1 MKSLL
6 EYLLLEKE
14 ESKKDPKSAPNGYKE
29 IKNAGG
35 ITNLAKETIGAAS
48 FKKAMVKAASKDGQQ
63 DIKTKLKVSG
73 TDMTILGTI
82 KKVVKA
88 DNNLAKLFD
97 DSKIEPADGGGIKIR
112 IIEKVS
118 DLAGTQ
124 SSSERLIKFWMQST
138 LRAYGAPWDDK
149 DVIYSISES
158 QLKTNMIITKR

>member
-14 ESKKDPKSAPNGYKE
+14 EKKEPKDLPSGYKE

-48 FKKAMVKAASKDGQQ
+48 FKKAMVKASTKEGQK
-63 DIKTKLKVSG
+63 DIKDKLKVTT
-73 TDMTILGTI
+73 TDRSILGTI
-82 KKVVKA
+82 RKVVKA

-97 DSKIEPADGGGIKIR
+97 SSKIEPAEGDGIKIR
-112 IIEKVS
+112 IKEKVS
-118 DLAGTQ
+118 DLAGAQ

-138 LRAYGAPWDDK
+138 LRAYSAPWDDK
-149 DVIYSISES
+149 DVIYSISQEG
-158 QLKTNMIITKR
+158 KPYMIITKR